1 MSIYTKPGSVSMEE
15 LADGTSVAEIEKV
28 FYGKVVD
35 WEQLAQLAT
44 EVIYQEQ
51 YGLPSHDASGKFL
64 GSIRVR
70 KTDDTPDRS
79 MQYIQ
84 TTKVRISEEGANQ
97 NTEISFEVNEDA
109 FQAFKILSNGKGM
122 LKHRFII
129 PIDDVFKWEVDC
141 FPDPQNP
148 GHYYPYVKVDL
159 ESHDGAFPRVR
170 FPIELEGELSGSD
183 PSHKERI
190 GQLYEQYFELG

>member
-1 MSIYTKPGSVSMEE
+1 MSTYTKPDSVSMEE
-15 LADGTSVAEIEKV
+15 LADGASVAEIEQV
-28 FYGKVVD
+28 FYGKIVD
-35 WEQLAQLAT
+35 WAQLAQLAT
-44 EVIYQEQ
+44 DVIYQEQ

-84 TTKVRISEEGANQ
+84 TTKVRISEDGANQ
-97 NTEISFEVNEDA
+97 NTEISFEVNEEA

-129 PIDDVFKWEVDC
+129 PIDDVFKWEIDC

-148 GHYYPYVKVDL
+148 GQYYPYVKVDL
-159 ESHDGAFPRVR
+159 ESHDGVFPKAM
-170 FPIELEGELSGSD
+170 FPLKLEDRLSGTD
-183 PSHKERI
+183 PADKERV
-190 GQLYEQYFELG
+190 GQLYEKYFELG